1 MIKNGS
7 PTVSR
12 FRKKLIVSSDAA
24 ALGTG
29 AVAAS
34 SAELEEIVVTARQRS
49 ESSQD
54 VPMMVQSLSGELLE
68 RRGLTTLE
76 DLSRSMAGMN
86 VQTTTPGQNTIVF
99 RGVSDGGGFLVD
111 PTAAIYLDEQ
121 PMSLTSASP
130 DIYPVDLARVESL
143 AGPQSTL
150 YGASSQSGAIKFVT
164 NKPSTEKL
172 EGNIRAGLSSISD
185 GGQGYDIDGTV
196 NVPLSDTVA
205 IRLSGFN
212 RRDAG
217 FIDNVLG
224 STVEFEGSGGQKT
237 NSNLVEEDINEVE
250 WTGARAQIRWMPNED
265 WSVNAA
271 LNYQDLRS
279 EGFNDFDPD
288 VGDLQTVKFADEFRT
303 DEWTQTS
310 VVIEGDLGFAQLVS
324 ATSYYDRDFLYQ
336 HDTQSYAAYFHYNLG
351 IYAGYAT
358 YDFGLDPTGYLTNEQ
373 NNKSLTQEIRLTG
386 EGNRSKWTAGVFYGK
401 SEEWWDFL
409 TYVDD
414 YRNSPAFEA
423 WSYYYP
429 GIAPT
434 DVWWNSYQST
444 ERTDKAVFGEVDID
458 IIEDK
463 LTLLLGGRWYEVDRD
478 LTYYV
483 ERPDARLDQ
492 QLPDRN
498 AVDDGFI
505 PKFGVEFHVNEDVM
519 VYGLYSEGYRVGG
532 TNRGRGDPTLPRV
545 YEADTLENTELGLKS
560 QFADGTVQLNLVLY
574 SMEWKNMQIEV
585 IDPSFAFGEPFQIV
599 VGNVGDAEVTGFDLD
614 LKALLGDSFEVGL
627 NYNHLS
633 DSFVNAPEFYE
644 EPRVDGG
651 QIETGLGGRA
661 TLPLFPDRSYSLYAN
676 LNDIQLFGGTGTL
689 TLQHQ
694 FVGDSLNALQ
704 FPLAQGDYATT
715 DLLFNLDYP
724 DWSAQLYVRN
734 LSDDRGIQYEDASD
748 NDQYFGRNSSNVIRP
763 RSIGLSIRRFF

>member
-1 MIKNGS
+1 M
-7 PTVSR
+7 
-12 FRKKLIVSSDAA
+12 
-24 ALGTG
+24 
-29 AVAAS
+29 
-34 SAELEEIVVTARQRS
+34 
-49 ESSQD
+49 
-54 VPMMVQSLSGELLE
+54 
-68 RRGLTTLE
+68 
-76 DLSRSMAGMN
+76 
-86 VQTTTPGQNTIVF
+86 
-99 RGVSDGGGFLVD
+99 
-111 PTAAIYLDEQ
+111 
-121 PMSLTSASP
+121 
-130 DIYPVDLARVESL
+130 
-143 AGPQSTL
+143 
-150 YGASSQSGAIKFVT
+150 
-164 NKPSTEKL
+164 
-172 EGNIRAGLSSISD
+172 
-185 GGQGYDIDGTV
+185 
-196 NVPLSDTVA
+196 
-205 IRLSGFN
+205 
-212 RRDAG
+212 
-217 FIDNVLG
+217 
-224 STVEFEGSGGQKT
+224 
-237 NSNLVEEDINEVE
+237 
-250 WTGARAQIRWMPNED
+250 
-265 WSVNAA
+265 
-271 LNYQDLRS
+271 
-279 EGFNDFDPD
+279 
-288 VGDLQTVKFADEFRT
+288 
-303 DEWTQTS
+303 
-310 VVIEGDLGFAQLVS
+310 
-324 ATSYYDRDFLYQ
+324 
-336 HDTQSYAAYFHYNLG
+336 
-351 IYAGYAT
+351 
-358 YDFGLDPTGYLTNEQ
+358 
-373 NNKSLTQEIRLTG
+373 
-386 EGNRSKWTAGVFYGK
+386 
-401 SEEWWDFL
+401 
-409 TYVDD
+409 
-414 YRNSPAFEA
+414 
-423 WSYYYP
+423 
-429 GIAPT
+429 
-434 DVWWNSYQST
+434 
-444 ERTDKAVFGEVDID
+444 
-458 IIEDK
+458 
-463 LTLLLGGRWYEVDRD
+463 LGGRWYEVDRD

-614 LKALLGDSFEVGL
+614 LKALLGDSLEVGL

-651 QIETGLGGRA
+651 QIETGLDGRA

-724 DWSAQLYVRN
+724 EWSAQLYVRN